1 MFLLVTIL
9 SLYLPYAFVGRIMF
23 LYNYFP
29 ILPFMMLAIVNFFYQ
44 VNKNG
49 KKDILIGIYMLMVM
63 ITFFIYYPV
72 ISGKNTTSNYI
83 DSTKVL
89 SSWKY

>member
-1 MFLLVTIL
+1 
-9 SLYLPYAFVGRIMF
+9 
-23 LYNYFP
+23 
-29 ILPFMMLAIVNFFYQ
+29 MMLAIVNFFYQ
-44 VNKNG
+44 ANKNG

-72 ISGKNTTSNYI
+72 ISGKNTTSHYI
-83 DSTKVL
+83 DSTIVL

>member
-1 MFLLVTIL
+1 M
-9 SLYLPYAFVGRIMF
+9 P
-23 LYNYFP
+23 P
-29 ILPFMMLAIVNFFYQ
+29 YQ